1 MYLSR
6 LVDCNLMTDIVHRI
20 SCHQP
25 LPEASSRYS
34 SPAIRSN
41 PTAALAL
48 SSVHPTEESLWISM
62 DSRTPERSSSG
73 YRAFQSPDP
82 GTGQRHTKRL
92 SYGYQ
97 PSYSHDID
105 LVQESPVKS
114 EKPNKTTRR
123 FSYGNPGSL
132 YPRHITYP
140 SSKRSQP
147 ECIDVGHLSTNST
160 NQKSTY
166 HCDTSGASKLYTHNN
181 LRGIETNRGEF
192 QNEQQDLIGQSL
204 GYTHFEQQPDFH
216 TLLHARTSHILDA
229 SPAELSVYPASHQDA
244 RKQSE
249 QFSTQSY
256 LFSSGRK
263 GTSVPS
269 EMALQAITKA
279 KSSLLVTVEEQ
290 PSSEKYLQYAKSDI
304 DQEQKDNEDAEL
316 NMLCRRRCISTCEAE
331 PLSPILPLSSSVAL
345 RHQASRRLSCG
356 GRLETYLETEQVR
369 STGQDK
375 GKGIYRSKR
384 NSITISTSLLVTDAS
399 RDTSMSSAS
408 DAGSDR
414 RASISSSI
422 SDISISQT
430 HSTASL
436 SSSSSS
442 TSIHDIPRKGG
453 PPVHVRVV

>member
-1 MYLSR
+1 MFEKNPWKRSYSNRAACGDPTEGELLKSFSIDMYLSR

-316 NMLCRRRCISTCEAE
+316 NMLCRRRGQWPCKLRPLIKKSTLMDIHTTLRRNLKLPAGYYIDIEFQWQGNTYM
-331 PLSPILPLSSSVAL
+331 ILDATHWQWA
-345 RHQASRRLSCG
+345 R
-356 GRLETYLETEQVR
+356 EQVNHGDMAIR
-369 STGQDK
+369 CNIWQ
-375 GKGIYRSKR
+375 KR
-384 NSITISTSLLVTDAS
+384 YT
-399 RDTSMSSAS
+399 R
-408 DAGSDR
+408 
-414 RASISSSI
+414 
-422 SDISISQT
+422 
-430 HSTASL
+430 
-436 SSSSSS
+436 
-442 TSIHDIPRKGG
+442 
-453 PPVHVRVV
+453 